1 MPKTYLKYQSTSA
14 NDIRASHPWL
24 ALKARFSTHGH
35 RPQKNGETDSVQTNL
50 QPICLKSDRRLG
62 AWAGVYGIRTPWC
75 FSCAGASLTAPGAR
89 QARKTFDQRFLLA
102 SESRQG
108 IAVALGVVGEC
119 VGG

>member
-1 MPKTYLKYQSTSA
+1 MACVKSAFFNTRPSPK
-14 NDIRASHPWL
+14 
-24 ALKARFSTHGH
+24 
-35 RPQKNGETDSVQTNL
+35 KNGETDSVQTNL

-89 QARKTFDQRFLLA
+89 QAREAFDQRFLLA